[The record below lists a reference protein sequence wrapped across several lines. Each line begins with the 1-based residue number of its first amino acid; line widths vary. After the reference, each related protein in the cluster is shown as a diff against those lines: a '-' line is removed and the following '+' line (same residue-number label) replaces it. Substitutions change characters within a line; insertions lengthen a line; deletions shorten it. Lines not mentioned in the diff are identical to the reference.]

1 MKKLCKKMTTLL
13 LMMSFVMISIFKMD
27 KLNVNAASNNLSIGI
42 NKNQV
47 VSGDTIDVD
56 INFDLEYDIFY
67 ATFYVNYDINYL
79 EFVSSSGNYQPQTNE
94 PSGVI
99 PYKIDASRNSK
110 SVNLKLTFK
119 AKNVGDTSISVND
132 NIFSLYKPGEEDP
145 VRVDIPSQSA
155 SVKVMAVGSDDATL
169 SSIQVGGANLSPAFA
184 KWTLDYK
191 CYVDNSVTSVNIA
204 AASSQGGRVEIA
216 GNTDNL
222 AVGNNYVTITSY
234 APNGKAM
241 KYNLNI
247 FRLEPPT
254 DPPTEAPTDPPTEP
268 PASFKVTM
276 DGKEYNVSSEFDAG
290 KVPDGFEVELGSYNG
305 KDVITATGSATGFT
319 LMYLV
324 DSEGNGNFYVYDG
337 KNFYPYIVISN
348 SENTYYVFDSRKADT
363 SMAGE
368 EKDVKIKDTAI
379 KGYVDGEYIY
389 FYAMNSNKKYSWY
402 SYDTVEGTIQRLR
415 TTSPEIIEDETT
427 PEDTAST
434 PVTGK
439 NNDGVSFNNKNI
451 IIIGGAL
458 LLIVIAGAVIFL
470 ISKKTKKYDGYNEEF
485 AATYEH
491 PDEETIEEDIIPVTE
506 DKPEEESA
514 PESEEK

>member
-1 MKKLCKKMTTLL
+1 MFKNNKLIKIMLIALL
-13 LMMSFVMISIFKMD
+13 CISICFTIFSKPEKTYASEGTITVKASAGEVIAGNTITVEV
-27 KLNVNAASNNLSIGI
+27 KLNNPAGI
-42 NKNQV
+42 TSANFELIYDGNIFAY
-47 VSGDTIDVD
+47 VSGMDG
-56 INFDLEYDIFY
+56 
-67 ATFYVNYDINYL
+67 
-79 EFVSSSGNYQPQTNE
+79 SGFN
-94 PSGVI
+94 GVI
-99 PYKIDASRNSK
+99 PFSVTGGATEQTEYKWNI
-110 SVNLKLTFK
+110 TFK
-119 AKNVGDTSISVND
+119 ANQTGTCNFTIKGYQFIDTDVND
-132 NIFSLYKPGEEDP
+132 FSPACG
-145 VRVDIPSQSA
+145 SA
-155 SVKVMAVGSDDATL
+155 SVNVTAPPAPGSDDATL

-204 AASSQGGRVEIA
+204 ATSSQGGRVEIA
-216 GNTDNL
+216 GNTNNL
-222 AVGNNYVTITSY
+222 EVGNNYVTITSY

-254 DPPTEAPTDPPTEP
+254 EPPTEAPTDPPTEP
-268 PASFKVTM
+268 PASFKVTI

-427 PEDTAST
+427 IPEETAST

-439 NNDGVSFNNKNI
+439 NDDGVSFNSKNI

-458 LLIVIAGAVIFL
+458 LLIVIAGVVVFL
-470 ISKKTKKYDGYNEEF
+470 ISKKTKKHDEYHEEF
-485 AATYEH
+485 AAA
-491 PDEETIEEDIIPVTE
+491 DEETQEEATAE
-506 DKPEEESA
+506 LEEVSKET
-514 PESEEK
+514 EEK

>member
-1 MKKLCKKMTTLL
+1 MMLIALLC
-13 LMMSFVMISIFKMD
+13 ISICFTIFSKPEKTYASEGTITVKASAGEVIAGNTITVEV
-27 KLNVNAASNNLSIGI
+27 KLNNPAGI
-42 NKNQV
+42 TSANFELIYDGNIFAY
-47 VSGDTIDVD
+47 VSGMDG
-56 INFDLEYDIFY
+56 
-67 ATFYVNYDINYL
+67 
-79 EFVSSSGNYQPQTNE
+79 SGFN
-94 PSGVI
+94 GVI
-99 PYKIDASRNSK
+99 PFSVTGGATEQTEYKWNI
-110 SVNLKLTFK
+110 TFK
-119 AKNVGDTSISVND
+119 ANQTGTCNFTIKGYQFIDTDVND
-132 NIFSLYKPGEEDP
+132 FSPACG
-145 VRVDIPSQSA
+145 SA
-155 SVKVMAVGSDDATL
+155 SVNVTAPPAPGSDDATL

-184 KWTLDYK
+184 KWTVDYV
-191 CYVDNSVTSVNIA
+191 CYVNNSVTSVNVA
-204 AASSQGGRVEIA
+204 ATSSQGGRVEIA
-216 GNTDNL
+216 GNTNNL

-268 PASFKVTM
+268 PASFKVTI

-415 TTSPEIIEDETT
+415 ATSPEIIEDETT
-427 PEDTAST
+427 LEETAST

-439 NNDGVSFNNKNI
+439 NDDGVSFNNKNI

-470 ISKKTKKYDGYNEEF
+470 ISKKEKKYNGYNEEF
-485 AATYEH
+485 AAT
-491 PDEETIEEDIIPVTE
+491 DEKTQEEATAELEEVSKET
-506 DKPEEESA
+506 
-514 PESEEK
+514 EEK

>member
-1 MKKLCKKMTTLL
+1 MSKNNKLIKIMLIALL
-13 LMMSFVMISIFKMD
+13 CISICFTIFSKPEKTYASEGTITVKASAGEVIAGNTITVEV
-27 KLNVNAASNNLSIGI
+27 KLNNPAGI
-42 NKNQV
+42 TSANFELIYDGNIFAY
-47 VSGDTIDVD
+47 VSGMDG
-56 INFDLEYDIFY
+56 
-67 ATFYVNYDINYL
+67 
-79 EFVSSSGNYQPQTNE
+79 SGFN
-94 PSGVI
+94 GVI
-99 PYKIDASRNSK
+99 PFSVTGGATEQTEYKWNI
-110 SVNLKLTFK
+110 TFK
-119 AKNVGDTSISVND
+119 ANQTGTCNFTIKGYQFIDTDVND
-132 NIFSLYKPGEEDP
+132 FSPACG
-145 VRVDIPSQSA
+145 SA

-439 NNDGVSFNNKNI
+439 NDDGVSFNNKNI

>member
-1 MKKLCKKMTTLL
+1 MFKNNKLIKIMLIALL
-13 LMMSFVMISIFKMD
+13 CISICFTIFSKPEKTYASEGTITVKASAGEVIAGNTITVEV
-27 KLNVNAASNNLSIGI
+27 KLNNPAGI
-42 NKNQV
+42 TSANFELIYDGNIFAY
-47 VSGDTIDVD
+47 VSGMDG
-56 INFDLEYDIFY
+56 
-67 ATFYVNYDINYL
+67 
-79 EFVSSSGNYQPQTNE
+79 SGFN
-94 PSGVI
+94 GVI
-99 PYKIDASRNSK
+99 PFSVTGGATEQTEYKWNI
-110 SVNLKLTFK
+110 TFK
-119 AKNVGDTSISVND
+119 ANQTGTCNFTIKGYQFIDTDVND
-132 NIFSLYKPGEEDP
+132 FSPACG
-145 VRVDIPSQSA
+145 SA
-155 SVKVMAVGSDDATL
+155 SVNVTAPPAPGSDDATL

-184 KWTLDYK
+184 KWKVEYK
-191 CYVDNSVTSVNIA
+191 CYVDNSVTKVNIDA
-204 AASSQGGRVEIA
+204 KSSQGGRVEKS

-234 APNGKAM
+234 APNGKSM
-241 KYNLNI
+241 KYTINI
-247 FRLEPPT
+247 IRLEPPT

-268 PASFKVTM
+268 PASFKVTI

-368 EKDVKIKDTAI
+368 EKDVKIKDTSI

-427 PEDTAST
+427 TPEETAST

-439 NNDGVSFNNKNI
+439 NDDGVSFNNKNI

-470 ISKKTKKYDGYNEEF
+470 ISKKEKKYNGYNEEF
-485 AATYEH
+485 AAA
-491 PDEETIEEDIIPVTE
+491 DEKTQEEATAELEEVSKET
-506 DKPEEESA
+506 
-514 PESEEK
+514 EEK

>member
-1 MKKLCKKMTTLL
+1 MKKICKKMIILL
-13 LMMSFVMISIFKMD
+13 LTMSFIIISIFKID

-42 NKNQV
+42 DKNQV
-47 VSGDTIDVD
+47 ISGNTINVD
-56 INFDLEYDIFY
+56 INFELEYEIFY
-67 ATFYVNYDINYL
+67 ATFYVNYDVNYL
-79 EFVSSSGNYQPQTNE
+79 EFVSATGNYQPQTNE

-99 PYKIDASRNSK
+99 PYQIDASQNAK

-119 AKNVGDTSISVND
+119 AKNVGDTSISVTD
-132 NIFSLYKPGEEDP
+132 NIFSVYKPGEEYP
-145 VRVDIPSQSA
+145 ARVDIPSKSA
-155 SVKVMAVGSDDATL
+155 SVNVTAPPAPGSDDATL

-216 GNTDNL
+216 GNTNNL

-254 DPPTEAPTDPPTEP
+254 EP
-268 PASFKVTM
+268 PASFKVTI

-324 DSEGNGNFYVYDG
+324 DSEGNGNFYIYDG

-368 EKDVKIKDTAI
+368 EKDVKIKDTSI

-427 PEDTAST
+427 TPEETAST

-439 NNDGVSFNNKNI
+439 NDDGVSFNNKNI

-470 ISKKTKKYDGYNEEF
+470 ISKKEKKYNGYNEEF
-485 AATYEH
+485 AAT
-491 PDEETIEEDIIPVTE
+491 DEETQEEATAE
-506 DKPEEESA
+506 LEEVSKET
-514 PESEEK
+514 EEK

>member
-1 MKKLCKKMTTLL
+1 MSKNNKLIKIMLIALL
-13 LMMSFVMISIFKMD
+13 CISICFTIFSKPEKTYASEGTITVKASAGEVIAGNTIIVEV
-27 KLNVNAASNNLSIGI
+27 KLNNPAGI
-42 NKNQV
+42 TSANFELIYDGNIFAY
-47 VSGDTIDVD
+47 VSGMDG
-56 INFDLEYDIFY
+56 
-67 ATFYVNYDINYL
+67 
-79 EFVSSSGNYQPQTNE
+79 SGFN
-94 PSGVI
+94 GVI
-99 PYKIDASRNSK
+99 PFSVTGGATEQTEYKWNI
-110 SVNLKLTFK
+110 TFK
-119 AKNVGDTSISVND
+119 ANQTGTCNFTIKGYQFIDTDVND
-132 NIFSLYKPGEEDP
+132 FSPACG
-145 VRVDIPSQSA
+145 SA

-184 KWTLDYK
+184 KWTVDYV
-191 CYVDNSVTSVNIA
+191 CYVNNSVTSVNVA

-254 DPPTEAPTDPPTEP
+254 DPPTDPPADP

-427 PEDTAST
+427 TPEETAST

-439 NNDGVSFNNKNI
+439 NDDGVSFNNKNI

-458 LLIVIAGAVIFL
+458 LLIVIAGAVVFL

-485 AATYEH
+485 AAT
-491 PDEETIEEDIIPVTE
+491 DEKTQEEATAELEEVSKET
-506 DKPEEESA
+506 
-514 PESEEK
+514 EEK

>member
-1 MKKLCKKMTTLL
+1 MSKNNKLIKIMLIALL
-13 LMMSFVMISIFKMD
+13 CISICFTIFSKPEKTYASEGTITVKASAGEVIAGNTITVEV
-27 KLNVNAASNNLSIGI
+27 KLNNPAGI
-42 NKNQV
+42 TSANFELIYDGNIFAY
-47 VSGDTIDVD
+47 VSGMDG
-56 INFDLEYDIFY
+56 
-67 ATFYVNYDINYL
+67 
-79 EFVSSSGNYQPQTNE
+79 SGFN
-94 PSGVI
+94 GVI
-99 PYKIDASRNSK
+99 PFSVTGGATEQTEYKWNI
-110 SVNLKLTFK
+110 TFK
-119 AKNVGDTSISVND
+119 ANQTGTCNFTIKGYQFIDTDVND
-132 NIFSLYKPGEEDP
+132 FSPACG
-145 VRVDIPSQSA
+145 SA
-155 SVKVMAVGSDDATL
+155 SVNVTAPPAPGSDDATL

-184 KWTLDYK
+184 KWTVDYV
-191 CYVDNSVTSVNIA
+191 CYVNNSVTSVNIA
-204 AASSQGGRVEIA
+204 ATSSQGGRVEIA
-216 GNTDNL
+216 GNTNNL
-222 AVGNNYVTITSY
+222 AVGNNYVTITSH

-254 DPPTEAPTDPPTEP
+254 G
-268 PASFKVTM
+268 FKVTI

-290 KVPDGFEVELGSYNG
+290 KVPDGFEIELGSYNG

-427 PEDTAST
+427 TPEETAST

-439 NNDGVSFNNKNI
+439 NDDGVSFNNKNI

-470 ISKKTKKYDGYNEEF
+470 ISKKEKKYNGYNEEF
-485 AATYEH
+485 AAT
-491 PDEETIEEDIIPVTE
+491 DEKTQEEATAELEEVSKET
-506 DKPEEESA
+506 
-514 PESEEK
+514 EEK

>member
-1 MKKLCKKMTTLL
+1 MSKNNKLIKMMLIALL
-13 LMMSFVMISIFKMD
+13 CISICFTIFSKPEKTYASEGTITVKASAGEVIAGNTITVEV
-27 KLNVNAASNNLSIGI
+27 KLNNPAGI
-42 NKNQV
+42 TSANFELIYDGNIFAY
-47 VSGDTIDVD
+47 VSGMDG
-56 INFDLEYDIFY
+56 
-67 ATFYVNYDINYL
+67 
-79 EFVSSSGNYQPQTNE
+79 SGFN
-94 PSGVI
+94 GVI
-99 PYKIDASRNSK
+99 PFSVTGGATEQTEYKWNI
-110 SVNLKLTFK
+110 TFK
-119 AKNVGDTSISVND
+119 ANQTGTCNFTIKGYQFIDTDVND
-132 NIFSLYKPGEEDP
+132 FSPACG
-145 VRVDIPSQSA
+145 SA
-155 SVKVMAVGSDDATL
+155 SVNVTAPPAPGSDDATL

-184 KWTLDYK
+184 KWTVDYV
-191 CYVDNSVTSVNIA
+191 CYVNNSVTSVNIA
-204 AASSQGGRVEIA
+204 ATSSQGGRVEIA
-216 GNTDNL
+216 GNTNNL
-222 AVGNNYVTITSY
+222 AVGNNYVTITSH

-268 PASFKVTM
+268 PASFKVTI
-276 DGKEYNVSSEFDAG
+276 DGKEYNVSSEFDAS

-402 SYDTVEGTIQRLR
+402 SYDTVEGTIQRLH

-427 PEDTAST
+427 TPEETAST
-434 PVTGK
+434 LVTGK
-439 NNDGVSFNNKNI
+439 NDDGVSFNNKNI

-485 AATYEH
+485 AAT
-491 PDEETIEEDIIPVTE
+491 DEKTQEEATAELEEVSKET
-506 DKPEEESA
+506 
-514 PESEEK
+514 EEK

>member
-1 MKKLCKKMTTLL
+1 MSKNNKLIKMMLIALL
-13 LMMSFVMISIFKMD
+13 CISICFTIFSKPEKTYASEGTITVKASAGEVIAGNTITVEV
-27 KLNVNAASNNLSIGI
+27 KLNNPAGI
-42 NKNQV
+42 TSANFELIYDGNIFAY
-47 VSGDTIDVD
+47 VSGMDG
-56 INFDLEYDIFY
+56 
-67 ATFYVNYDINYL
+67 
-79 EFVSSSGNYQPQTNE
+79 SGFN
-94 PSGVI
+94 GVI
-99 PYKIDASRNSK
+99 PFSVTGGATEQTEYKWNI
-110 SVNLKLTFK
+110 TFK
-119 AKNVGDTSISVND
+119 ANQTGTCNFTIKGYQFIDTDVND
-132 NIFSLYKPGEEDP
+132 FSPACG
-145 VRVDIPSQSA
+145 SA
-155 SVKVMAVGSDDATL
+155 SVNVTAPPAPGSDDATL

-184 KWTLDYK
+184 KWTVDYV
-191 CYVDNSVTSVNIA
+191 CYVNNSVTSVNVA
-204 AASSQGGRVEIA
+204 ATSSQGGRVEIA
-216 GNTDNL
+216 GNTNNL

-268 PASFKVTM
+268 PASFKVTI

-290 KVPDGFEVELGSYNG
+290 KGPDGFEVELGSYNG

-415 TTSPEIIEDETT
+415 ATSPEIIEDETT
-427 PEDTAST
+427 LEETAST

-439 NNDGVSFNNKNI
+439 NDDGVSFNNKNI

-470 ISKKTKKYDGYNEEF
+470 ISKKEKKYNGYNEEF
-485 AATYEH
+485 AAT
-491 PDEETIEEDIIPVTE
+491 DEKTQEEATAELEEVSKET
-506 DKPEEESA
+506 
-514 PESEEK
+514 EEK

>member
-1 MKKLCKKMTTLL
+1 MFKNNKLIKIMLIALL
-13 LMMSFVMISIFKMD
+13 CISICFTIFSKPEKTYASEGTITVKASAGEVIIGNTITVEV
-27 KLNVNAASNNLSIGI
+27 KLNNPAGI
-42 NKNQV
+42 TSANFELIYDGNIFAY
-47 VSGDTIDVD
+47 VSGIDG
-56 INFDLEYDIFY
+56 
-67 ATFYVNYDINYL
+67 
-79 EFVSSSGNYQPQTNE
+79 SGFN
-94 PSGVI
+94 GVI
-99 PYKIDASRNSK
+99 PFSVTGGATEQTEYKWNI
-110 SVNLKLTFK
+110 TFK
-119 AKNVGDTSISVND
+119 ANQTGTCNFTIKGYQFIDTDVND
-132 NIFSLYKPGEEDP
+132 FSPACG
-145 VRVDIPSQSA
+145 SA
-155 SVKVMAVGSDDATL
+155 SVNVTAPPAPGSDDATL

-254 DPPTEAPTDPPTEP
+254 EPPTEAPTDPPTEP
-268 PASFKVTM
+268 PASFKVTI

-415 TTSPEIIEDETT
+415 TTSPEIIEGETT
-427 PEDTAST
+427 PEETAST

-439 NNDGVSFNNKNI
+439 NDDGVSFNNKNI

-470 ISKKTKKYDGYNEEF
+470 ISKKEKKYNGYNEEF
-485 AATYEH
+485 AAT
-491 PDEETIEEDIIPVTE
+491 DEKTQEEATAELEEVSKET
-506 DKPEEESA
+506 
-514 PESEEK
+514 EEK

>member
-1 MKKLCKKMTTLL
+1 MSKNNKLIKIMLIALL
-13 LMMSFVMISIFKMD
+13 CISICFTIFSKPEKTYASEGTITVKASAGEVIAGNTITVEV
-27 KLNVNAASNNLSIGI
+27 KLNNPAGI
-42 NKNQV
+42 TSANFELIYDGNIFAY
-47 VSGDTIDVD
+47 VSGMDG
-56 INFDLEYDIFY
+56 
-67 ATFYVNYDINYL
+67 
-79 EFVSSSGNYQPQTNE
+79 SGFN
-94 PSGVI
+94 GVI
-99 PYKIDASRNSK
+99 PFSVTGGATEQTEYKWNI
-110 SVNLKLTFK
+110 TFK
-119 AKNVGDTSISVND
+119 ANQTGTCNFTIKGYQFIDTDVND
-132 NIFSLYKPGEEDP
+132 FSPACG
-145 VRVDIPSQSA
+145 SA
-155 SVKVMAVGSDDATL
+155 SVNVTAPPAPGSDDATL

-268 PASFKVTM
+268 PASFKVTI

-324 DSEGNGNFYVYDG
+324 DSEGNGNFYIYDG

-427 PEDTAST
+427 TLEETAST
-434 PVTGK
+434 QVTAK
-439 NNDGVSFNNKNI
+439 NDDGVSFNNKNI

-458 LLIVIAGAVIFL
+458 LLIVIAGAVVFL

-485 AATYEH
+485 AATYDH
-491 PDEETIEEDIIPVTE
+491 PDEETIEEDITPVTE
-506 DKPEEESA
+506 DKTEKESV

>member
-1 MKKLCKKMTTLL
+1 MSKNNKLIKIMLIALL
-13 LMMSFVMISIFKMD
+13 CISICFTIFSKPEKTYASEGTITVKASAGEVIAGNTITVEV
-27 KLNVNAASNNLSIGI
+27 KLNNPAGI
-42 NKNQV
+42 TSANFELIYDGNIFAY
-47 VSGDTIDVD
+47 VSGMDG
-56 INFDLEYDIFY
+56 
-67 ATFYVNYDINYL
+67 
-79 EFVSSSGNYQPQTNE
+79 SGFN
-94 PSGVI
+94 GVI
-99 PYKIDASRNSK
+99 PFSVTGGATEQTEYKWNI
-110 SVNLKLTFK
+110 TFK
-119 AKNVGDTSISVND
+119 ANQTGTCNFTIKGYQFIDTDVND
-132 NIFSLYKPGEEDP
+132 FSPACG
-145 VRVDIPSQSA
+145 SA
-155 SVKVMAVGSDDATL
+155 SVNVTAPPAPGSDDATL

-184 KWTLDYK
+184 KWTVDYV
-191 CYVDNSVTSVNIA
+191 CYVNNSVTSVNIA
-204 AASSQGGRVEIA
+204 ATSSQGGRVEIA
-216 GNTDNL
+216 GNTNNL
-222 AVGNNYVTITSY
+222 AVGNNYVTITSH

-268 PASFKVTM
+268 PASFKVTI
-276 DGKEYNVSSEFDAG
+276 DGKEYNVSSEFDAS

-402 SYDTVEGTIQRLR
+402 SYDTVEGTIQRLH

-427 PEDTAST
+427 TPEETAST
-434 PVTGK
+434 LVTGK
-439 NNDGVSFNNKNI
+439 NDDGVSFNNKNI

-470 ISKKTKKYDGYNEEF
+470 ISKKEKKYNGYNEEF
-485 AATYEH
+485 AAT
-491 PDEETIEEDIIPVTE
+491 DEKTQEEATAELEEVSKET
-506 DKPEEESA
+506 
-514 PESEEK
+514 EEK

>member
-1 MKKLCKKMTTLL
+1 
-13 LMMSFVMISIFKMD
+13 MMSFVMISIFKMD

-99 PYKIDASRNSK
+99 PYQIDASRNSK

-439 NNDGVSFNNKNI
+439 NDDGVSFNNKNI

>member
-1 MKKLCKKMTTLL
+1 MKKICKKMIILL
-13 LMMSFVMISIFKMD
+13 LTMSFIIISIFKMD

-42 NKNQV
+42 DKNQV
-47 VSGDTIDVD
+47 ISGNTINVD
-56 INFDLEYDIFY
+56 INFELEYEIFY
-67 ATFYVNYDINYL
+67 ATFYVNYDVNYL
-79 EFVSSSGNYQPQTNE
+79 EFVSATGDYQPQTNK

-99 PYKIDASRNSK
+99 PYQIDASQNAK

-119 AKNVGDTSISVND
+119 AKNVGDTSISVTD
-132 NIFSLYKPGEEDP
+132 NIFSVYKPGEEYP
-145 VRVDIPSQSA
+145 ARVDIPSQSA

-169 SSIQVGGANLSPAFA
+169 SSIQVGGANLSPAFE
-184 KWTLDYK
+184 KGKTDYV
-191 CYVDNSVTSVNIA
+191 CYVNNSVTSVNIA

-241 KYNLNI
+241 KYSLNI

-254 DPPTEAPTDPPTEP
+254 EPPTEAPTDPPTEP
-268 PASFKVTM
+268 PASFKVTI

-324 DSEGNGNFYVYDG
+324 DSEGNGNFYIYDG

-427 PEDTAST
+427 PEETAST

-439 NNDGVSFNNKNI
+439 NDDGVSFNNKNI

-470 ISKKTKKYDGYNEEF
+470 ISKKEKKYNGYNEEF
-485 AATYEH
+485 AAT
-491 PDEETIEEDIIPVTE
+491 DEETQEEATAE
-506 DKPEEESA
+506 LEEVSKET
-514 PESEEK
+514 EEK

>member
-1 MKKLCKKMTTLL
+1 MSKNNKLIKIMLIALL
-13 LMMSFVMISIFKMD
+13 CISICFTIFSKPEKTYASEGTITVKASAGEVIAGNTITVEV
-27 KLNVNAASNNLSIGI
+27 KLNNPAGI
-42 NKNQV
+42 TSANFELIYDGNIFAY
-47 VSGDTIDVD
+47 VSGMDG
-56 INFDLEYDIFY
+56 
-67 ATFYVNYDINYL
+67 
-79 EFVSSSGNYQPQTNE
+79 SGFN
-94 PSGVI
+94 GVI
-99 PYKIDASRNSK
+99 PFSVTGGGTEQTEYKWNI
-110 SVNLKLTFK
+110 TFK
-119 AKNVGDTSISVND
+119 ANQTGTCNFTIKGYQFIDTDVND
-132 NIFSLYKPGEEDP
+132 FSPACG
-145 VRVDIPSQSA
+145 SA

-254 DPPTEAPTDPPTEP
+254 EP
-268 PASFKVTM
+268 PASFKVTI
-276 DGKEYNVSSEFDAG
+276 DGIEYNVSSEFDAG

-415 TTSPEIIEDETT
+415 ATSPEIIEDETT
-427 PEDTAST
+427 TPEETAST

-439 NNDGVSFNNKNI
+439 NDDGVSFNNKNI

-470 ISKKTKKYDGYNEEF
+470 ISKKEKKYNGYNEEF
-485 AATYEH
+485 AAT
-491 PDEETIEEDIIPVTE
+491 DEKTQEEATAELEEVSKET
-506 DKPEEESA
+506 
-514 PESEEK
+514 EEK

>member
-1 MKKLCKKMTTLL
+1 ME
-13 LMMSFVMISIFKMD
+13 V
-27 KLNVNAASNNLSIGI
+27 KLNNPAGI
-42 NKNQV
+42 TSANFELIYDGNIFAY
-47 VSGDTIDVD
+47 VSGIDG
-56 INFDLEYDIFY
+56 
-67 ATFYVNYDINYL
+67 
-79 EFVSSSGNYQPQTNE
+79 SGFN
-94 PSGVI
+94 GVI
-99 PYKIDASRNSK
+99 PFSVTGGATEQTEYKWNI
-110 SVNLKLTFK
+110 TFK
-119 AKNVGDTSISVND
+119 ANQTGTCNFTIKGYQFIDTDVND
-132 NIFSLYKPGEEDP
+132 FSPACG
-145 VRVDIPSQSA
+145 SA

-184 KWTLDYK
+184 KWTQDYV
-191 CYVDNSVTSVNIA
+191 CYVNNSVTSVNIA

-222 AVGNNYVTITSY
+222 AVGNNYVTITCY

-241 KYNLNI
+241 KYILNI
-247 FRLEPPT
+247 FRLE
-254 DPPTEAPTDPPTEP
+254 PPTEAPTDPPTEP
-268 PASFKVTM
+268 PASFKVTI

-427 PEDTAST
+427 PEETAST

-439 NNDGVSFNNKNI
+439 NDDGVSFNNKNI

-458 LLIVIAGAVIFL
+458 LLIVISGAVIFL
-470 ISKKTKKYDGYNEEF
+470 ISKKEKKYNGYNEEF
-485 AATYEH
+485 AAT
-491 PDEETIEEDIIPVTE
+491 DEETQEETTAE
-506 DKPEEESA
+506 LEEVSKET
-514 PESEEK
+514 EEK

>member
-99 PYKIDASRNSK
+99 PYQIDASRNSK

-439 NNDGVSFNNKNI
+439 NDDGVSFNNKNI

>member
-99 PYKIDASRNSK
+99 PYQIDASRNSK

-184 KWTLDYK
+184 KGTLDYK

-439 NNDGVSFNNKNI
+439 NDDGVSFNNKNI

>member
-1 MKKLCKKMTTLL
+1 MSKNNKLIKMMLIALL
-13 LMMSFVMISIFKMD
+13 CISICFTIFSKPEKTYASEGTITVKASAGEVIAGNTITVEV
-27 KLNVNAASNNLSIGI
+27 KLNNPAGI
-42 NKNQV
+42 TSANFELIYDGNIFAY
-47 VSGDTIDVD
+47 VSGMDG
-56 INFDLEYDIFY
+56 
-67 ATFYVNYDINYL
+67 
-79 EFVSSSGNYQPQTNE
+79 SGFN
-94 PSGVI
+94 GVI
-99 PYKIDASRNSK
+99 PFSVTGGATEQTEYKWNI
-110 SVNLKLTFK
+110 TFK
-119 AKNVGDTSISVND
+119 ANQTGTCNFTIKGYQFIDTDVND
-132 NIFSLYKPGEEDP
+132 FSPACG
-145 VRVDIPSQSA
+145 SA
-155 SVKVMAVGSDDATL
+155 SVNVTAPPAPGSDDATL

-184 KWTLDYK
+184 KWTVDYV
-191 CYVDNSVTSVNIA
+191 CYVNNSVTSVNIA
-204 AASSQGGRVEIA
+204 ATSSQGGRVEIA
-216 GNTDNL
+216 GNTNNL
-222 AVGNNYVTITSY
+222 AVGNNYVTITSH

-268 PASFKVTM
+268 PASFKVTI
-276 DGKEYNVSSEFDAG
+276 DGKEYNVSSEFDAS

-402 SYDTVEGTIQRLR
+402 SYDTVEGTIQRLH

-427 PEDTAST
+427 TPEETAST
-434 PVTGK
+434 LVTGK
-439 NNDGVSFNNKNI
+439 NDDGVSFNNKNI

-470 ISKKTKKYDGYNEEF
+470 ISKKGKKYNGYNEEF
-485 AATYEH
+485 AAT
-491 PDEETIEEDIIPVTE
+491 DEKTQEEATAELEEVSKET
-506 DKPEEESA
+506 
-514 PESEEK
+514 EEK

>member
-1 MKKLCKKMTTLL
+1 MSKNNKLIKIMLIALL
-13 LMMSFVMISIFKMD
+13 CISICFTIFSKPEKTYASEGTITVKASAGEVIAGNTITVEV
-27 KLNVNAASNNLSIGI
+27 KLNNPAGI
-42 NKNQV
+42 TSANFELIYDGNIFAY
-47 VSGDTIDVD
+47 VSGMDG
-56 INFDLEYDIFY
+56 
-67 ATFYVNYDINYL
+67 
-79 EFVSSSGNYQPQTNE
+79 SGFN
-94 PSGVI
+94 GVI
-99 PYKIDASRNSK
+99 PFSVTGGATEQTEYKWNI
-110 SVNLKLTFK
+110 TFK
-119 AKNVGDTSISVND
+119 ANQTGTCNFTIKGYQFIDTDVND
-132 NIFSLYKPGEEDP
+132 FSPACG
-145 VRVDIPSQSA
+145 SA
-155 SVKVMAVGSDDATL
+155 SVNVTAPPAPGSDDATL

-268 PASFKVTM
+268 PASFKVTI

-427 PEDTAST
+427 TPEETAST
-434 PVTGK
+434 QVTGK
-439 NNDGVSFNNKNI
+439 NDDGVSFNNKNI

-470 ISKKTKKYDGYNEEF
+470 ISKKEKKYNGYNEEF
-485 AATYEH
+485 AATYDH

-506 DKPEEESA
+506 DKTEEKSV

>member
-1 MKKLCKKMTTLL
+1 
-13 LMMSFVMISIFKMD
+13 MMSFVMISIFKMD

-99 PYKIDASRNSK
+99 PYQIDASRNSK

-155 SVKVMAVGSDDATL
+155 TVKVMAVGSDDATL

-184 KWTLDYK
+184 KWKVEYK
-191 CYVDNSVTSVNIA
+191 CYVDNSVTKVNIDA
-204 AASSQGGRVEIA
+204 KSSQGGRVEKS

-234 APNGKAM
+234 APNGKSM
-241 KYNLNI
+241 KYTINI
-247 FRLEPPT
+247 IRLEPPT

-439 NNDGVSFNNKNI
+439 NDDGVSFNNKNI

>member
-1 MKKLCKKMTTLL
+1 MSKNNKLIKIMLIALL
-13 LMMSFVMISIFKMD
+13 CISICFTVFSKPEKTYASEGTITVNASAGEVIAGNTITVEV
-27 KLNVNAASNNLSIGI
+27 KLNNPAGI
-42 NKNQV
+42 TSANFELIYDGNIFAY
-47 VSGDTIDVD
+47 VSGMDG
-56 INFDLEYDIFY
+56 
-67 ATFYVNYDINYL
+67 
-79 EFVSSSGNYQPQTNE
+79 SGFN
-94 PSGVI
+94 GVI
-99 PYKIDASRNSK
+99 PFSVTGGATEQTEYKWNI
-110 SVNLKLTFK
+110 TFK
-119 AKNVGDTSISVND
+119 ANQTGTCNFTIKGYQFIDTDVND
-132 NIFSLYKPGEEDP
+132 FSPACG
-145 VRVDIPSQSA
+145 SA

-184 KWTLDYK
+184 KWTLDYV
-191 CYVDNSVTSVNIA
+191 CYVNNSVTSVNIA

-254 DPPTEAPTDPPTEP
+254 DPPT
-268 PASFKVTM
+268 SFKVTI
-276 DGKEYNVSSEFDAG
+276 DGKEYNVSSEFDAS

-427 PEDTAST
+427 TPEETAST

-439 NNDGVSFNNKNI
+439 NDDGVSFNNKNI

-470 ISKKTKKYDGYNEEF
+470 ISKKEKKYNGYNEEF
-485 AATYEH
+485 AAT
-491 PDEETIEEDIIPVTE
+491 DEKTQEEATAELEEVSKET
-506 DKPEEESA
+506 
-514 PESEEK
+514 EEK

>member
-1 MKKLCKKMTTLL
+1 MSKNNKLIKIMLIALL
-13 LMMSFVMISIFKMD
+13 CISICFTIFSKPEKTYASEGTITVKASAGEVIAGNTITVEV
-27 KLNVNAASNNLSIGI
+27 KLNNPAGI
-42 NKNQV
+42 TSANFELIYDGNIFAY
-47 VSGDTIDVD
+47 VSGMDG
-56 INFDLEYDIFY
+56 
-67 ATFYVNYDINYL
+67 
-79 EFVSSSGNYQPQTNE
+79 SGFN
-94 PSGVI
+94 GVI
-99 PYKIDASRNSK
+99 PFSVTGGATEQTEYKWNI
-110 SVNLKLTFK
+110 TFK
-119 AKNVGDTSISVND
+119 ANQTGTCNFTIKGYQFIDTDVND
-132 NIFSLYKPGEEDP
+132 FSPACG
-145 VRVDIPSQSA
+145 SA
-155 SVKVMAVGSDDATL
+155 SVNVTAPPAPGSDDATL

-184 KWTLDYK
+184 KWTLDYV
-191 CYVDNSVTSVNIA
+191 CYVNNSVTSVNVA

-216 GNTDNL
+216 GNTNNL
-222 AVGNNYVTITSY
+222 AVGNNYVTITSH

-268 PASFKVTM
+268 PASFKVTI
-276 DGKEYNVSSEFDAG
+276 DGKEYDVSSEFDVS
-290 KVPDGFEVELGSYNG
+290 KVPAGFDVELGSYNG

-324 DSEGNGNFYVYDG
+324 DSEGNGNFYIYDG
-337 KNFYPYIVISN
+337 KNFYPYVVISN
-348 SENTYYVFDSRKADT
+348 SENTYYVFDSRKTDT

-368 EKDVKIKDTAI
+368 EKDVKIKDTTI

-427 PEDTAST
+427 TPEETAST

-439 NNDGVSFNNKNI
+439 NDDGVSFNNKNI

-458 LLIVIAGAVIFL
+458 LLIVIAGAVVFL

-506 DKPEEESA
+506 DKPEEESV

>member
-1 MKKLCKKMTTLL
+1 MSKNNKLIKIMLIALL
-13 LMMSFVMISIFKMD
+13 CISICFTIFSKPEKTYASEGTITVTASAGEIIAGNTITVEV
-27 KLNVNAASNNLSIGI
+27 KLNNPVGI
-42 NKNQV
+42 TYSMFRLKYDKNIFSY
-47 VSGDTIDVD
+47 VSGMGDSGDGYDGTIPFE
-56 INFDLEYDIFY
+56 ILGGLE
-67 ATFYVNYDINYL
+67 
-79 EFVSSSGNYQPQTNE
+79 EQTE
-94 PSGVI
+94 
-99 PYKIDASRNSK
+99 YKWNI
-110 SVNLKLTFK
+110 TFK
-119 AKNVGDTSISVND
+119 ANQTGTGNFTIEGQQFINTDGND
-132 NIFSLYKPGEEDP
+132 FSPACG
-145 VRVDIPSQSA
+145 SA

-184 KWTLDYK
+184 KRTVEYK
-191 CYVDNSVTSVNIA
+191 CYVDNSVTKVNIGA
-204 AASSQGGRVEIA
+204 KSSQGGRVEMA

-234 APNGKAM
+234 APNGKSM
-241 KYNLNI
+241 KYTINI
-247 FRLEPPT
+247 IRLEPPT

-427 PEDTAST
+427 TPEETAST

-439 NNDGVSFNNKNI
+439 NDDGVSFNNKNI

-470 ISKKTKKYDGYNEEF
+470 ISKKEKKYNGYNEEF
-485 AATYEH
+485 AAA
-491 PDEETIEEDIIPVTE
+491 DEKTQEEATAELEEVSKET
-506 DKPEEESA
+506 
-514 PESEEK
+514 EEK

>member
-1 MKKLCKKMTTLL
+1 MSKNNKLIKIMLIALL
-13 LMMSFVMISIFKMD
+13 CISICFTIFSKPEKTYASEGTITVKASAGEVIAGNTITVEV
-27 KLNVNAASNNLSIGI
+27 KLNNPAGI
-42 NKNQV
+42 TSANFELIYDGNIFAY
-47 VSGDTIDVD
+47 VSGMDG
-56 INFDLEYDIFY
+56 
-67 ATFYVNYDINYL
+67 
-79 EFVSSSGNYQPQTNE
+79 SGFN
-94 PSGVI
+94 GVI
-99 PYKIDASRNSK
+99 PFSVTGGATEQTEYKWNI
-110 SVNLKLTFK
+110 TFK
-119 AKNVGDTSISVND
+119 ANQTGTCNFTIKGYQFIDTDVND
-132 NIFSLYKPGEEDP
+132 FSPACG
-145 VRVDIPSQSA
+145 SA

-368 EKDVKIKDTAI
+368 EKNVKIKDTAI

-439 NNDGVSFNNKNI
+439 NDDGVSFNNKNI

>member
-1 MKKLCKKMTTLL
+1 MSKNNKLIKMMLIALL
-13 LMMSFVMISIFKMD
+13 CISICFTIFSKPEKTYASEGTITVKASAGEVIAGNTITVEV
-27 KLNVNAASNNLSIGI
+27 KLNNPAGI
-42 NKNQV
+42 TYSMFRLKYDKNIFSY
-47 VSGDTIDVD
+47 VSGMGDSGDGYDGTIPFQ
-56 INFDLEYDIFY
+56 ILGGLE
-67 ATFYVNYDINYL
+67 
-79 EFVSSSGNYQPQTNE
+79 EQTE
-94 PSGVI
+94 
-99 PYKIDASRNSK
+99 YKWNI
-110 SVNLKLTFK
+110 TFK
-119 AKNVGDTSISVND
+119 ANQTGTCNFTIEGQQFINTDGND
-132 NIFSLYKPGEEDP
+132 FSPACG
-145 VRVDIPSQSA
+145 SA

-268 PASFKVTM
+268 PASFKVTI

-415 TTSPEIIEDETT
+415 ATSPEIIEDET
-427 PEDTAST
+427 AST

-439 NNDGVSFNNKNI
+439 NDDGVSFNNKNI

-470 ISKKTKKYDGYNEEF
+470 ISKKEKKYNGYNEEF
-485 AATYEH
+485 AAT
-491 PDEETIEEDIIPVTE
+491 DEKTQEEATAELEEVSKET
-506 DKPEEESA
+506 
-514 PESEEK
+514 EEK

>member
-1 MKKLCKKMTTLL
+1 MSKNNKLIKIMLIALL
-13 LMMSFVMISIFKMD
+13 CISICFTIFSKPEKTYASEGTITVKASAGEVIAGNTIIVEV
-27 KLNVNAASNNLSIGI
+27 KLNNPAGI
-42 NKNQV
+42 TSANFELIYDGNIFAY
-47 VSGDTIDVD
+47 VSGMDG
-56 INFDLEYDIFY
+56 
-67 ATFYVNYDINYL
+67 
-79 EFVSSSGNYQPQTNE
+79 SGFN
-94 PSGVI
+94 GVI
-99 PYKIDASRNSK
+99 PFSVTGGATEQTEYKWNI
-110 SVNLKLTFK
+110 TFK
-119 AKNVGDTSISVND
+119 ANQTGTCNFTIKGYQFIDTDVND
-132 NIFSLYKPGEEDP
+132 FSPACG
-145 VRVDIPSQSA
+145 SA

-222 AVGNNYVTITSY
+222 VVGNNYVTITSY

-379 KGYVDGEYIY
+379 KGYVD

-427 PEDTAST
+427 TPEETAST

-439 NNDGVSFNNKNI
+439 NDDGVSFNNKNI

-458 LLIVIAGAVIFL
+458 LLIVIAGAVVFL

-485 AATYEH
+485 AAT
-491 PDEETIEEDIIPVTE
+491 DEKTQEEATAELEEVSKET
-506 DKPEEESA
+506 
-514 PESEEK
+514 EEK

>member
-1 MKKLCKKMTTLL
+1 MSKNNKLIKIMLIALL
-13 LMMSFVMISIFKMD
+13 CISICFTIFSKPEKTYASEGTITVKASAGEVIAGNTITVEV
-27 KLNVNAASNNLSIGI
+27 KLNNPAGI
-42 NKNQV
+42 TSANFELIYDGNIFAY
-47 VSGDTIDVD
+47 VSGMDG
-56 INFDLEYDIFY
+56 
-67 ATFYVNYDINYL
+67 
-79 EFVSSSGNYQPQTNE
+79 SGFN
-94 PSGVI
+94 GVI
-99 PYKIDASRNSK
+99 PFSVTGGATEQTEYKWNI
-110 SVNLKLTFK
+110 TFK
-119 AKNVGDTSISVND
+119 ANQTGTCNFTIKGYQFIDTDVND
-132 NIFSLYKPGEEDP
+132 FSPACG
-145 VRVDIPSQSA
+145 SA
-155 SVKVMAVGSDDATL
+155 SVNVTAPPAPGSDDATL

-184 KWTLDYK
+184 KWTVDYV
-191 CYVDNSVTSVNIA
+191 CYVNNSVTSVNIA
-204 AASSQGGRVEIA
+204 ATSSQGGRVEIA
-216 GNTDNL
+216 GNTNNL
-222 AVGNNYVTITSY
+222 AVGNNYVTITSH

-254 DPPTEAPTDPPTEP
+254 
-268 PASFKVTM
+268 SFKVTI
-276 DGKEYNVSSEFDAG
+276 DGKEYNVSSEFDAS
-290 KVPDGFEVELGSYNG
+290 KVPDGFEIELGSYNG

-427 PEDTAST
+427 TPEETAST

-439 NNDGVSFNNKNI
+439 NDDGVSFNNKNI

-470 ISKKTKKYDGYNEEF
+470 ISKKEKKYNGYNEEF
-485 AATYEH
+485 AAT
-491 PDEETIEEDIIPVTE
+491 DEKTQEEATAELEEVSKET
-506 DKPEEESA
+506 
-514 PESEEK
+514 EEK

>member
-1 MKKLCKKMTTLL
+1 MSKNNKLIKIMLIALL
-13 LMMSFVMISIFKMD
+13 CISICFTIFSKPEKTYASEGTITVKASAGEVIAGNTIIVEV
-27 KLNVNAASNNLSIGI
+27 KLNNPAGI
-42 NKNQV
+42 TSANFELIYDGNIFAY
-47 VSGDTIDVD
+47 VSGMDG
-56 INFDLEYDIFY
+56 
-67 ATFYVNYDINYL
+67 
-79 EFVSSSGNYQPQTNE
+79 SGFN
-94 PSGVI
+94 GVI
-99 PYKIDASRNSK
+99 PFSVTGGATEQTEYKWNI
-110 SVNLKLTFK
+110 TFK
-119 AKNVGDTSISVND
+119 ANQTGTCNFTIKGYQFIDTDVND
-132 NIFSLYKPGEEDP
+132 FSPACG
-145 VRVDIPSQSA
+145 SA

-204 AASSQGGRVEIA
+204 ATSSQGGRVEIA

-402 SYDTVEGTIQRLR
+402 SYDTVEGTIQRLH

-427 PEDTAST
+427 PEEKAST

-439 NNDGVSFNNKNI
+439 NDDGVSFNNKNI

-470 ISKKTKKYDGYNEEF
+470 ISKKGKKYNGYNEEF
-485 AATYEH
+485 AAT
-491 PDEETIEEDIIPVTE
+491 DEKTQEEATAELEEVSKET
-506 DKPEEESA
+506 
-514 PESEEK
+514 EEK

>member
-1 MKKLCKKMTTLL
+1 MKGLKMKRLNKFKIVNIIFIAVLALLVLLKQETPVYADSSGTITVTSKSGTIHTGENVEVTVSFQNSKPIGFAHYDIMYDNTKL
-13 LMMSFVMISIFKMD
+13 SY
-27 KLNVNAASNNLSIGI
+27 
-42 NKNQV
+42 
-47 VSGDTIDVD
+47 VSGDISADNSNGKIPVMW
-56 INFDLEYDIFY
+56 
-67 ATFYVNYDINYL
+67 ATGTKVESEI
-79 EFVSSSGNYQPQTNE
+79 V
-94 PSGVI
+94 
-99 PYKIDASRNSK
+99 YKL
-110 SVNLKLTFK
+110 VFK
-119 AKNVGDTSISVND
+119 AIQTGTATISIAPFENELKDTDMGNIKVSTGSTNISI
-132 NIFSLYKPGEEDP
+132 IAP
-145 VRVDIPSQSA
+145 
-155 SVKVMAVGSDDATL
+155 GSDDATL

-254 DPPTEAPTDPPTEP
+254 EP
-268 PASFKVTM
+268 PASFKVTI

-402 SYDTVEGTIQRLR
+402 SYDTVEGTIQRLH

-427 PEDTAST
+427 TPEETAST

-439 NNDGVSFNNKNI
+439 NDDGVSFNNKNI

-470 ISKKTKKYDGYNEEF
+470 ISKKEKKYNGYNEEF
-485 AATYEH
+485 AAT
-491 PDEETIEEDIIPVTE
+491 DEKTQEEATAELEEVSKET
-506 DKPEEESA
+506 
-514 PESEEK
+514 EEK

>member
-1 MKKLCKKMTTLL
+1 MSKNNKLIKIMLIALL
-13 LMMSFVMISIFKMD
+13 CISICFTIFSKPEKTYASEGTITVKASAGEVIAGNTITVEV
-27 KLNVNAASNNLSIGI
+27 KLNNPAGI
-42 NKNQV
+42 TSANFELIYDGNIFAY
-47 VSGDTIDVD
+47 VSGMDG
-56 INFDLEYDIFY
+56 
-67 ATFYVNYDINYL
+67 
-79 EFVSSSGNYQPQTNE
+79 SGFN
-94 PSGVI
+94 GVI
-99 PYKIDASRNSK
+99 PFSVTGGATEQTEYKWNI
-110 SVNLKLTFK
+110 TFK
-119 AKNVGDTSISVND
+119 ANQTGTCNFTIKGYQFIDTDVND
-132 NIFSLYKPGEEDP
+132 FSPACG
-145 VRVDIPSQSA
+145 SA

-184 KWTLDYK
+184 KWTLDYV
-191 CYVDNSVTSVNIA
+191 CYVNNSVTSVNVA

-254 DPPTEAPTDPPTEP
+254 EPPTEAPTDPPTEP
-268 PASFKVTM
+268 PASFKVTI
-276 DGKEYNVSSEFDAG
+276 DGKEYSVSSEFDAG

-324 DSEGNGNFYVYDG
+324 DSEGNGNFYIYDG

-439 NNDGVSFNNKNI
+439 NDDGVSFNNKNI

>member
-1 MKKLCKKMTTLL
+1 MKKICKKMIILL
-13 LMMSFVMISIFKMD
+13 LTMSFIIISIFKID

-42 NKNQV
+42 DKNQV
-47 VSGDTIDVD
+47 ISGNTINVD
-56 INFDLEYDIFY
+56 INFELEYEIFY
-67 ATFYVNYDINYL
+67 ATFYVNYDVNYL
-79 EFVSSSGNYQPQTNE
+79 EFVSATGNYQPQTNE

-99 PYKIDASRNSK
+99 PYQIDASQNAK

-119 AKNVGDTSISVND
+119 AKNVGDTSISVTD
-132 NIFSLYKPGEEDP
+132 NIFSVYKPGEEYP
-145 VRVDIPSQSA
+145 ARVDIPSKSA
-155 SVKVMAVGSDDATL
+155 SVNVTAPPAPGSDDATL

-191 CYVDNSVTSVNIA
+191 CYVDNSVTSVNVA

-368 EKDVKIKDTAI
+368 EKDVKIKDTSI

-427 PEDTAST
+427 TPEETAST

-439 NNDGVSFNNKNI
+439 NDDGVSFNNKNI

-470 ISKKTKKYDGYNEEF
+470 ISKKEKKYNGYNEEF
-485 AATYEH
+485 AAT
-491 PDEETIEEDIIPVTE
+491 DEETQEEATAE
-506 DKPEEESA
+506 LEEVSKET
-514 PESEEK
+514 EEK

>member
-1 MKKLCKKMTTLL
+1 M
-13 LMMSFVMISIFKMD
+13 
-27 KLNVNAASNNLSIGI
+27 
-42 NKNQV
+42 
-47 VSGDTIDVD
+47 
-56 INFDLEYDIFY
+56 
-67 ATFYVNYDINYL
+67 
-79 EFVSSSGNYQPQTNE
+79 
-94 PSGVI
+94 
-99 PYKIDASRNSK
+99 
-110 SVNLKLTFK
+110 
-119 AKNVGDTSISVND
+119 ND
-132 NIFSLYKPGEEDP
+132 FSPACG
-145 VRVDIPSQSA
+145 SA
-155 SVKVMAVGSDDATL
+155 SVKVMAPGSDDATL

-184 KWTLDYK
+184 KWTVDYV
-191 CYVDNSVTSVNIA
+191 CYVNNSVTSVNVA

-222 AVGNNYVTITSY
+222 AIGNNYVTITSY

-268 PASFKVTM
+268 PASFKVTI

-348 SENTYYVFDSRKADT
+348 SENTYYVFDTRKADT

-427 PEDTAST
+427 PEETAST

-439 NNDGVSFNNKNI
+439 NDDGVSFNNKNI

-470 ISKKTKKYDGYNEEF
+470 ISKKEKKYNGYNEEL
-485 AATYEH
+485 AAT
-491 PDEETIEEDIIPVTE
+491 DEKTQEEAT
-506 DKPEEESA
+506 A
-514 PESEEK
+514 ESEEVSKETEEK

>member
-1 MKKLCKKMTTLL
+1 MSKNNKLIKMMLIALL
-13 LMMSFVMISIFKMD
+13 CISICFTIFSKPEKTYASEGTITVKASAGEVIAGNTITVEV
-27 KLNVNAASNNLSIGI
+27 KLNNPAGI
-42 NKNQV
+42 TSANFELIYDGNIFAY
-47 VSGDTIDVD
+47 VSGMDG
-56 INFDLEYDIFY
+56 
-67 ATFYVNYDINYL
+67 
-79 EFVSSSGNYQPQTNE
+79 SGFN
-94 PSGVI
+94 GVI
-99 PYKIDASRNSK
+99 PFSVTGGATEQTEYKWNI
-110 SVNLKLTFK
+110 TFK
-119 AKNVGDTSISVND
+119 ANQTGTCNFTIKGYQFIDTDVND
-132 NIFSLYKPGEEDP
+132 FSPACG
-145 VRVDIPSQSA
+145 SA
-155 SVKVMAVGSDDATL
+155 SVNVTAPPAPGSDDATL

-184 KWTLDYK
+184 KWTVDYV
-191 CYVDNSVTSVNIA
+191 CYVNNSVTSVNIA
-204 AASSQGGRVEIA
+204 ATSSQGGRVEIA
-216 GNTDNL
+216 GNTNNL
-222 AVGNNYVTITSY
+222 AVGNNYVTITSH

-268 PASFKVTM
+268 PASFKVTI
-276 DGKEYNVSSEFDAG
+276 DGKEYNVSSEFDAS

-402 SYDTVEGTIQRLR
+402 SYDTVEGTIQRLH

-427 PEDTAST
+427 TPEETAST
-434 PVTGK
+434 LVTGK
-439 NNDGVSFNNKNI
+439 NDDGVSFNNKNI

-470 ISKKTKKYDGYNEEF
+470 ISKKGKKYNGYNEEF
-485 AATYEH
+485 AAT
-491 PDEETIEEDIIPVTE
+491 DEKIQEEATAELEEVSKET
-506 DKPEEESA
+506 
-514 PESEEK
+514 EEK

>member
-1 MKKLCKKMTTLL
+1 MSKNNKLIKIMLIALL
-13 LMMSFVMISIFKMD
+13 CISICFTIFSKPEKTYASEGTITVKASAGEVIAGNTITVEV
-27 KLNVNAASNNLSIGI
+27 KLNNPAGI
-42 NKNQV
+42 TSANFELIYDGNIFAY
-47 VSGDTIDVD
+47 VSGMDG
-56 INFDLEYDIFY
+56 
-67 ATFYVNYDINYL
+67 
-79 EFVSSSGNYQPQTNE
+79 SGFN
-94 PSGVI
+94 GVI
-99 PYKIDASRNSK
+99 PFSVTGGATEQTEYKWNI
-110 SVNLKLTFK
+110 TFK
-119 AKNVGDTSISVND
+119 ANQTGTCNFTIKGYQFIDTDVND
-132 NIFSLYKPGEEDP
+132 FSPACG
-145 VRVDIPSQSA
+145 SA
-155 SVKVMAVGSDDATL
+155 SVNVTAPPAPGSDDATL

-184 KWTLDYK
+184 KWTVDYV
-191 CYVDNSVTSVNIA
+191 CYVNNSVTSVNIA
-204 AASSQGGRVEIA
+204 ATSSQGGRVEIA
-216 GNTDNL
+216 GNTNNL
-222 AVGNNYVTITSY
+222 AVGNNYVTITSH

-268 PASFKVTM
+268 PASFKVTI

-439 NNDGVSFNNKNI
+439 NDDGVSFNNKNI

>member
-1 MKKLCKKMTTLL
+1 MSKNNKLIKIMLIALL
-13 LMMSFVMISIFKMD
+13 CISICFTIFSKPEKTYASEGTITVKASAGEVIAGNTITVEV
-27 KLNVNAASNNLSIGI
+27 KLNNPAGI
-42 NKNQV
+42 TSANFELIYDGNIFAY
-47 VSGDTIDVD
+47 VSGMDG
-56 INFDLEYDIFY
+56 
-67 ATFYVNYDINYL
+67 
-79 EFVSSSGNYQPQTNE
+79 SGFN
-94 PSGVI
+94 GVI
-99 PYKIDASRNSK
+99 PFSVTGGATEQTEYKWNI
-110 SVNLKLTFK
+110 TFK
-119 AKNVGDTSISVND
+119 ANQTGTCNFTIKGYQFIDTDVND
-132 NIFSLYKPGEEDP
+132 FSPACG
-145 VRVDIPSQSA
+145 SA

-268 PASFKVTM
+268 PASFKVTI

-402 SYDTVEGTIQRLR
+402 SYDTVEGTIQRLH

-427 PEDTAST
+427 TPEETAST

-439 NNDGVSFNNKNI
+439 NDDGVSFNNKNI

-470 ISKKTKKYDGYNEEF
+470 ISKKEKKYNGYNEEF
-485 AATYEH
+485 AAT
-491 PDEETIEEDIIPVTE
+491 DEKTQEEATAELEEVSKET
-506 DKPEEESA
+506 
-514 PESEEK
+514 EEK

>member
-1 MKKLCKKMTTLL
+1 MSKNNKLIKIMLIALL
-13 LMMSFVMISIFKMD
+13 CISICFTIFSKPEKTYASEGTITVKASAGEVIAGNTITVEV
-27 KLNVNAASNNLSIGI
+27 KLNNPAGI
-42 NKNQV
+42 TSANFELIYDGNIFAY
-47 VSGDTIDVD
+47 VSGMDG
-56 INFDLEYDIFY
+56 
-67 ATFYVNYDINYL
+67 
-79 EFVSSSGNYQPQTNE
+79 SGFN
-94 PSGVI
+94 GVI
-99 PYKIDASRNSK
+99 PFSVTGGATEQTEYKWNI
-110 SVNLKLTFK
+110 TFK
-119 AKNVGDTSISVND
+119 ANQTGTCNFTIKGYQFIDTDVND
-132 NIFSLYKPGEEDP
+132 FSPACG
-145 VRVDIPSQSA
+145 SA

-184 KWTLDYK
+184 KWTQDYV
-191 CYVDNSVTSVNIA
+191 CYVNNSVTSVNIA

-268 PASFKVTM
+268 PASFKVTI

-324 DSEGNGNFYVYDG
+324 DSEGNGNFYIYDG

-439 NNDGVSFNNKNI
+439 NDDGVSFNNKNI

>member
-1 MKKLCKKMTTLL
+1 MSKNNKLIKIMLIALL
-13 LMMSFVMISIFKMD
+13 CISICFTVFSKPEKTYASEGTITVNASAGEVIAGNTITVEV
-27 KLNVNAASNNLSIGI
+27 KLNNPAGI
-42 NKNQV
+42 TSANFELIYDGNIFAY
-47 VSGDTIDVD
+47 VSGMDG
-56 INFDLEYDIFY
+56 
-67 ATFYVNYDINYL
+67 
-79 EFVSSSGNYQPQTNE
+79 SGFN
-94 PSGVI
+94 GVI
-99 PYKIDASRNSK
+99 PFSVTGGATEQTEYKWNI
-110 SVNLKLTFK
+110 TFK
-119 AKNVGDTSISVND
+119 ANQTGTCNFTIKGYQFIDTDVND
-132 NIFSLYKPGEEDP
+132 FSPACG
-145 VRVDIPSQSA
+145 SA
-155 SVKVMAVGSDDATL
+155 SVKVMAPGSDDATL

-191 CYVDNSVTSVNIA
+191 CYVDNSVTSVNVA

-216 GNTDNL
+216 GNTNNL

-247 FRLEPPT
+247 FRLE
-254 DPPTEAPTDPPTEP
+254 PPTEP

-363 SMAGE
+363 SMTGE

-427 PEDTAST
+427 TPEETAST

-439 NNDGVSFNNKNI
+439 NDDGVSFNNKNI

-458 LLIVIAGAVIFL
+458 LLIVIAGAVVFL

>member
-1 MKKLCKKMTTLL
+1 MSKNNKLIKIMLIALL
-13 LMMSFVMISIFKMD
+13 CISICFTIFSKPEKTYASEGTITVKASAGEVIAGNTITVEV
-27 KLNVNAASNNLSIGI
+27 KLNNPAGI
-42 NKNQV
+42 TSANFELIYDGNIFAY
-47 VSGDTIDVD
+47 VSGIDG
-56 INFDLEYDIFY
+56 
-67 ATFYVNYDINYL
+67 
-79 EFVSSSGNYQPQTNE
+79 SGFN
-94 PSGVI
+94 GVI
-99 PYKIDASRNSK
+99 PFSVTGGATEQTEYKWNI
-110 SVNLKLTFK
+110 TFK
-119 AKNVGDTSISVND
+119 ANQTGTCNFTIKGYQFIDTDVND
-132 NIFSLYKPGEEDP
+132 FSPACG
-145 VRVDIPSQSA
+145 SA
-155 SVKVMAVGSDDATL
+155 SVNVTAPPAPGSDDATL

-184 KWTLDYK
+184 KWTVDYV
-191 CYVDNSVTSVNIA
+191 CYVNNSVTSVNIA
-204 AASSQGGRVEIA
+204 ATSSQGGRVEIA

-222 AVGNNYVTITSY
+222 AVGNNYVTITSH

-268 PASFKVTM
+268 PASFKVTI

-290 KVPDGFEVELGSYNG
+290 KVPDGFEIELGSYNG

-402 SYDTVEGTIQRLR
+402 SYDTVEGTIQRLH

-427 PEDTAST
+427 TPEETAST

-439 NNDGVSFNNKNI
+439 NDDGVSFNNKNI

-470 ISKKTKKYDGYNEEF
+470 ISKKEKKYNGYDEEF
-485 AATYEH
+485 AAT
-491 PDEETIEEDIIPVTE
+491 DEKTQEEDTAE
-506 DKPEEESA
+506 LEEVSKET
-514 PESEEK
+514 EEK